1 MRRQPRGPQEARI
14 RLIHSLIDTFMTQ
27 PHGRVVDEAQSKMT
41 ADLLRAPPLEKQLG
55 DHTTE
60 LAVDVDSASVPACP
74 PHGGAAMSI
83 ERAIP
88 AAGDRVAPKLP

>member
-1 MRRQPRGPQEARI
+1 
-14 RLIHSLIDTFMTQ
+14 LIHSLIDNFMTQ
-27 PHGRVVDEAQSKMT
+27 PHGRVVEDAQSKMT
-41 ADLLRAPPLEKQLG
+41 ADLRRAPPLTKQLG

-60 LAVDVDSASVPACP
+60 LAVDVDAASVPACP

-83 ERAIP
+83 DRAIP